1 MKPVELKVTERE
13 TGVSFSGTFLTP
25 ETLEEAQ
32 AAYGESVILFLI
44 ESRLTTT
51 LRHKVEVMLTRRKSL
66 AEIQETLNAWKPTI
80 RSGGRITEKMI
91 RAEKDPAERASL
103 IQVFTGQMNQLD
115 DI

>member
-44 ESRLTTT
+44 ESR
-51 LRHKVEVMLTRRKSL
+51 
-66 AEIQETLNAWKPTI
+66 QE
-80 RSGGRITEKMI
+80 
-91 RAEKDPAERASL
+91 
-103 IQVFTGQMNQLD
+103 
-115 DI
+115 